1 MVTMIRK
8 TIKSFVGRLFTA
20 PVNKGPQRLTRDV
33 HGIDRRL
40 VSRHAIKVCEVLNQH
55 GYDAYIVGGAVRDLI
70 AGLKPTDFDVATNAT
85 PEQIRPLFR
94 RARIIG
100 RRFQLVHVV
109 FGREIIETSTFRAS
123 STNGEFTDEHGRI
136 LRDNLFGSQEE
147 DAARRDFTLNALYY
161 DPLNEVVIDYHNGVA
176 DLKNRVVRMIGDPD
190 VRYREDPIRMLRAMR
205 FAAKLDATIEPATLA
220 PISKLAPLVD
230 NVPSSRR
237 FDELLKL
244 LTCGQAM
251 ECLRGLREAG
261 LHQSVLPLLDKVFA
275 TEGGERF
282 LELAL
287 ERTDVRVR
295 TGKSVSPSFL
305 FASLLWV
312 LVRDRSQHY
321 VERGEHPNQALV
333 IAADD
338 IISQQSRAM
347 PIQRRF
353 VADMRDIWFMQ
364 PRFERATPRATWRLV
379 EQPRFRAAV
388 DFLQL
393 RAEAREVDS
402 VHAQW
407 WMDLADGD
415 RDTRAEM
422 IDAMQPRKSGTQPGR
437 RRRRRRPRRR
447 SDTDTG
453 TGTGTQETSSP
464 QGSTTS
470 SAPAS
475 SAANSGKRGGPRR
488 KGSNE

>member
-1 MVTMIRK
+1 
-8 TIKSFVGRLFTA
+8 RLSV
-20 PVNKGPQRLTRDV
+20 PTR
-33 HGIDRRL
+33 R
-40 VSRHAIKVCEVLNQH
+40 
-55 GYDAYIVGGAVRDLI
+55 
-70 AGLKPTDFDVATNAT
+70 
-85 PEQIRPLFR
+85 
-94 RARIIG
+94 
-100 RRFQLVHVV
+100 
-109 FGREIIETSTFRAS
+109 S
-123 STNGEFTDEHGRI
+123 SD
-136 LRDNLFGSQEE
+136 
-147 DAARRDFTLNALYY
+147 
-161 DPLNEVVIDYHNGVA
+161 
-176 DLKNRVVRMIGDPD
+176 
-190 VRYREDPIRMLRAMR
+190 
-205 FAAKLDATIEPATLA
+205 
-220 PISKLAPLVD
+220 
-230 NVPSSRR
+230 
-237 FDELLKL
+237 

-364 PRFERATPRATWRLV
+364 PRFERATPRATWRLI

-402 VHAQW
+402 VQAQW
-407 WMDLADGD
+407 WMDLADGN

-437 RRRRRRPRRR
+437 RRRRRRPRRG
-447 SDTDTG
+447 SDTDTDTG

-475 SAANSGKRGGPRR
+475 SAANSGKWGGPRR

>member
-85 PEQIRPLFR
+85 PDQIRPLFR

-147 DAARRDFTLNALYY
+147 YAARRDFTLNALYY

-220 PISKLAPLVD
+220 HTNGPLVD

-251 ECLRGLREAG
+251 ECLQPARRSAPVRAAAAG
-261 LHQSVLPLLDKVFA
+261 QMFA

-437 RRRRRRPRRR
+437 RRRRRRPRR
-447 SDTDTG
+447 G
-453 TGTGTQETSSP
+453 NTGTQDASSP
-464 QGSTTS
+464 QEST
-470 SAPAS
+470 AN
-475 SAANSGKRGGPRR
+475 SAAAPSPVTSGKRGGPRQ
-488 KGSNE
+488 KDSDE